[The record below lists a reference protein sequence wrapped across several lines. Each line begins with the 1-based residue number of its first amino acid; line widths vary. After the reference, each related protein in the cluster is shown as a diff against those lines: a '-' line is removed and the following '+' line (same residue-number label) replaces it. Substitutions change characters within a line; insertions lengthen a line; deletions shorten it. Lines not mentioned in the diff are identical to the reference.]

1 MRDKRLI
8 LGKSLWFGFLAY
20 SQSRATTFIVS
31 PKSTGTVG
39 TVADD
44 PCGAATVSCTA
55 RVAANAGPRR
65 KHQPRGRTLPD
76 DVVGN
81 AGGTRRSSADRIWPA
96 SISCA
101 GAREAKTGRV
111 KNSPG
116 TYRLQKPPYTQGP
129 VPMVQYTILDLT
141 NTLQYV
147 PECTLCPHLWLL
159 RLLICY
165 SAKAQR

>member
-1 MRDKRLI
+1 MTDKRLI
-8 LGKSLWFGFLAY
+8 LRKSLWFGFLAY

-31 PKSTGTVG
+31 PKSSGTVG

-44 PCGAATVSCTA
+44 LCGVATVSCTA

-65 KHQPRGRTLPD
+65 THQPRGRALPY

-101 GAREAKTGRV
+101 GAHEAKTGRV

-129 VPMVQYTILDLT
+129 VPMGQYTILDLT

-147 PECTLCPHLWLL
+147 PEGAYATLTEPANC
-159 RLLICY
+159 RGTTRC
-165 SAKAQR
+165 

>member
-1 MRDKRLI
+1 VALGPRFRGGDDTLLKLAATFRVRL
-8 LGKSLWFGFLAY
+8 LAY

-31 PKSTGTVG
+31 PKSSGTVG

-44 PCGAATVSCTA
+44 LCGAATVSCTA

-65 KHQPRGRTLPD
+65 KHQPRGRTLPY

-81 AGGTRRSSADRIWPA
+81 AGGTRRSGADRIWPA

-101 GAREAKTGRV
+101 GAHEAKTGRV

-147 PECTLCPHLWLL
+147 PECVL
-159 RLLICY
+159 Y
-165 SAKAQR
+165 D

>member
-1 MRDKRLI
+1 MKHVTSIGYRRPRESGGPEQPFEPCGPWVPAFAGMTDKRLI
-8 LGKSLWFGFLAY
+8 LRKSLWFGFLAY

-31 PKSTGTVG
+31 PKSSG

-44 PCGAATVSCTA
+44 LCAAATVSCTA

-65 KHQPRGRTLPD
+65 THQPRGRTLPY

-101 GAREAKTGRV
+101 GAREAKAGRV

-116 TYRLQKPPYTQGP
+116 D
-129 VPMVQYTILDLT
+129 I
-141 NTLQYV
+141 
-147 PECTLCPHLWLL
+147 
-159 RLLICY
+159 
-165 SAKAQR
+165 SA

>member
-1 MRDKRLI
+1 MTDERMI

-20 SQSRATTFIVS
+20 SPSRATTSIVS
-31 PKSTGTVG
+31 QKSSG

-44 PCGAATVSCTA
+44 PCAAATVSCTA

-65 KHQPRGRTLPD
+65 KHQPRGRTLPYD
-76 DVVGN
+76 MVGN

-101 GAREAKTGRV
+101 GAHEAKTGRV

-147 PECTLCPHLWLL
+147 PECRLCGFDSGAH
-159 RLLICY
+159 RAADHTI
-165 SAKAQR
+165 